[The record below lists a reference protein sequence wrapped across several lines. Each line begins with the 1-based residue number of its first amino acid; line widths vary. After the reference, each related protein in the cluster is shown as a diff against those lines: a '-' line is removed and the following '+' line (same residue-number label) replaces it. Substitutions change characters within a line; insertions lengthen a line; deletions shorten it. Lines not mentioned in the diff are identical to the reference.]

1 MPKTLAKARFLQPM
15 SKTEFHNHKASA
27 ALSDEEVTE
36 IVSQQLPR
44 WKAACDNAEADS
56 VIFSQKA
63 FGESFDETLLM
74 GCAIKYAAIA
84 KKKVTILP

>member
-1 MPKTLAKARFLQPM
+1 MPKTLAKAVPLQPM
-15 SKTEFHNHKASA
+15 SKTEFHNHKTPA
-27 ALSDEEVTE
+27 ALTDQEVTE
-36 IVSQQLPR
+36 IVSRQLPR

-56 VIFSQKA
+56 VICSQKA

>member
-1 MPKTLAKARFLQPM
+1 MLKTLAKAVSLQPM
-15 SKTEFHNHKASA
+15 SKTEFHNRTAPA
-27 ALSDEEVTE
+27 ALTDQEVTE
-36 IVSQQLPR
+36 IVSRQLPR
-44 WKAACDNAEADS
+44 WKAACDSAEADS

-84 KKKVTILP
+84 KKKITILP